1 MNSRTI
7 DRFFCTAPIHPL
19 HISQGNFAYIHQLL
33 IGIPIFF
40 SHSFEGEVLPSGFE
54 PMNSRT
60 IDRFVNLC
68 ANSPD
73 KRSGI
78 LTVFSHSFEG
88 EVQPSGFEPMNSR
101 TIDRFFCT
109 APIHPLHISQGNFA
123 YIHQLLIGI
132 PIFFSHSF
140 EGEVLPSGFEP
151 MNSRTIDRFVNL
163 CANSPAS
170 YISGKFCVFL
180 YIF

>member
-33 IGIPIFF
+33 IGIP
-40 SHSFEGEVLPSGFE
+40 
-54 PMNSRT
+54 
-60 IDRFVNLC
+60 
-68 ANSPD
+68 
-73 KRSGI
+73 
-78 LTVFSHSFEG
+78 TVFSHSFER

-170 YISGKFCVFL
+170 YISGKFCVYTSTSDWYSYLFL
-180 YIF
+180 TLF